1 MATITDPAT
10 LDGGAGPEA
19 WFGVAVSAGETPTT
33 GHFAMSGDITT
44 STLAMAIVITC
55 TVESAA

>member
-1 MATITDPAT
+1 MTDPAT